1 MLMINMINK
10 ENVGEHI
17 ESSAYAD
24 KHWMAPSTFVTLW
37 QTSADIDEFIQRCTQ
52 MNKLLLERFG
62 VYDLGHG
69 LEVPNVKIP
78 AEHSENTYR
87 ARASRYRKKGVNL
100 KKLQRR
106 VLKGECEWDNLAKLA
121 EQLA

>member
-1 MLMINMINK
+1 MLVVNMINK

-17 ESSAYAD
+17 HWSAYGA
-24 KHWMAPSTFVTLW
+24 KYWMAPDTFVTLW

-62 VYDLGHG
+62 TW
-69 LEVPNVKIP
+69 NVQIP
-78 AEHSENTYR
+78 AEHSENTWR

-106 VLKGECEWDNLAKLA
+106 TPKERDTSEWNRLTKLA